1 MPTIL
6 PTIEDA
12 DTTCP
17 KDTTA
22 SSRNKPGLPGTPA
35 SPGPSGPPGRG
46 RVTRAPGPFRSGRTP
61 GRGRH
66 CHVAGPAQRDPRGGG
81 TGTTQ
86 ISYGSNGAV
95 SITRAS
101 ASPTAISSNS
111 ASLTRPRTIPW
122 PPRASPAR
130 PARRTFRPSRS
141 LSLPMGNSSSRHV
154 RPQMLSARPRA
165 EAEWPRQRTTRMVR
179 PIVPGAFPIAQNAHF
194 GDSIGHRGIRWATD
208 HIGGSRT

>member
-1 MPTIL
+1 VSTIL

-35 SPGPSGPPGRG
+35 SPLGL
-46 RVTRAPGPFRSGRTP
+46 ADPGPRQGHPGPRARQVRRTP

-66 CHVAGPAQRDPRGGG
+66 CHVAGPAQRDPCGGG

-101 ASPTAISSNS
+101 ASPAAISSSS
-111 ASLTRPRTIPW
+111 ASLTRPRAIPW

-130 PARRTFRPSRS
+130 PARRTFRPARS
-141 LSLPMGNSSSRHV
+141 LTLSHGQFAKQACAAADAV
-154 RPQMLSARPRA
+154 RPTPGRGRMATPANDPYGQANCPGRVPDGTERPLR
-165 EAEWPRQRTTRMVR
+165 
-179 PIVPGAFPIAQNAHF
+179 
-194 GDSIGHRGIRWATD
+194 
-208 HIGGSRT
+208 